1 MSEKLTNTK
10 YILIE
15 NASILFLFQWSQSLV
30 AKFGKSK
37 SLKPIT
43 YFKSLFIPIKYK
55 EKKCYNILFHIKP
68 CHHLLAQI
76 LNFLL
81 KSLFLYLSSFNNK
94 YTGKLQ

>member
-43 YFKSLFIPIKYK
+43 YFKLFIYTHQIQR
-55 EKKCYNILFHIKP
+55 KKVL
-68 CHHLLAQI
+68 
-76 LNFLL
+76 
-81 KSLFLYLSSFNNK
+81 
-94 YTGKLQ
+94 